1 MKNTLR
7 RVAVAGMAVAA
18 FASVGAVNAGAA
30 QAADW
35 QFHSIHGS
43 EKDCWD
49 TGWWGAVKQEWMDW
63 GCAFGA
69 PVPSVWNL
77 AVKPFDA

>member
-7 RVAVAGMAVAA
+7 RLAVAGTAAVA
-18 FASVGAVNAGAA
+18 FASAGAVNATTA

-35 QFHSIHGS
+35 QFHSIHS
-43 EKDCWD
+43 SHKDCWD
-49 TGWWGAVKQEWMDW
+49 TGWWGAVKGEWADW
-63 GCAFGA
+63 GCALNAPIMGA
-69 PVPSVWNL
+69 WNL